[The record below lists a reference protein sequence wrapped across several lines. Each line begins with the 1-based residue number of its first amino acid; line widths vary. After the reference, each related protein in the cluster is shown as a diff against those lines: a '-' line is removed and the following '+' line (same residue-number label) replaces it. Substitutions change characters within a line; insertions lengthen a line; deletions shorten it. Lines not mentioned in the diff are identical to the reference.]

1 MIVVADASPLQYLI
15 RIKAIDVLPLLYQ
28 RVLIPYSVAHELQQ
42 DNTPAPVRVWI
53 ARRPPGVKFAPIRLL
68 TLHSR
73 FSIPVNEPRLPFF
86 NRFGRTAYLWM
97 NGKGG
102 WRRSAGACPSREHW
116 VYSPA
121 RIWLACSISS
131 RRQANCDKRISMC
144 RMA

>member
-68 TLHSR
+68 DPTLAFLDPGERAAIALLQSLR
-73 FSIPVNEPRLPFF
+73 ADRLLMDEWEGRMEAERRRLPLT
-86 NRFGRTAYLWM
+86 GTLGVLA
-97 NGKGG
+97 
-102 WRRSAGACPSREHW
+102 SAD
-116 VYSPA
+116 
-121 RIWLACSISS
+121 LAGLLDFEQAAGQL
-131 RRQANCDKRISMC
+131 RQTLFLCVG
-144 RMA
+144 